1 MVNPAFAGSRLHAEP
16 GALAGC
22 VNLADFVI
30 CADFADRPNRANHAT
45 HVNHVNYVNH
55 VNHANHANHATRTA
69 CTPSHRSTHAQSAV
83 SPPFGSF
90 ACAFLPGAGDH
101 AGRVLRCESMTT
113 R

>member
-1 MVNPAFAGSRLHAEP
+1 MVNPAFAGSRLHVEP

-22 VNLADFVI
+22 VNLADFVT

-45 HVNHVNYVNH
+45 HVNH
-55 VNHANHANHATRTA
+55 ANHANHVTRTA

>member
-22 VNLADFVI
+22 VNLADFVT

-45 HVNHVNYVNH
+45 HVNHVNHVNH
-55 VNHANHANHATRTA
+55 VTRTA

>member
-22 VNLADFVI
+22 VNLADFVT

-45 HVNHVNYVNH
+45 HATHAT
-55 VNHANHANHATRTA
+55 HANHVTRTA

>member
-22 VNLADFVI
+22 VNLADFVT

-45 HVNHVNYVNH
+45 HVNHANH
-55 VNHANHANHATRTA
+55 VTRTA

>member
-22 VNLADFVI
+22 VNLADFVT
-30 CADFADRPNRANHAT
+30 CADFADRPNRANRAT
-45 HVNHVNYVNH
+45 
-55 VNHANHANHATRTA
+55 HANHANHATRNA

>member
-22 VNLADFVI
+22 VNLADFVT

-45 HVNHVNYVNH
+45 H
-55 VNHANHANHATRTA
+55 ANHANHVTRTA

>member
-22 VNLADFVI
+22 VNLADFVT

-45 HVNHVNYVNH
+45 HANHV
-55 VNHANHANHATRTA
+55 TRTA

>member
-22 VNLADFVI
+22 VNLADFVT
-30 CADFADRPNRANHAT
+30 CADFADRPNRATHATHAT
-45 HVNHVNYVNH
+45 HVNHVNHVNH
-55 VNHANHANHATRTA
+55 VTRTA

>member
-22 VNLADFVI
+22 VNLADFVT
-30 CADFADRPNRANHAT
+30 CANFADRPNRANHAT
-45 HVNHVNYVNH
+45 HATHAT
-55 VNHANHANHATRTA
+55 HANHANHATRTA

>member
-1 MVNPAFAGSRLHAEP
+1 MVNPAFAGSRLHVEP

-22 VNLADFVI
+22 VNLADFVT

-45 HVNHVNYVNH
+45 HVNHVN
-55 VNHANHANHATRTA
+55 HANHVTRTA

>member
-22 VNLADFVI
+22 VNLADFVT
-30 CADFADRPNRANHAT
+30 CADFADRPNRATHAT
-45 HVNHVNYVNH
+45 HVNHVNH
-55 VNHANHANHATRTA
+55 VNRTA

>member
-22 VNLADFVI
+22 VNLADFVT

-45 HVNHVNYVNH
+45 
-55 VNHANHANHATRTA
+55 HANHANHATRTA

>member
-30 CADFADRPNRANHAT
+30 CADFADRPNRATHAT
-45 HVNHVNYVNH
+45 HVNHVNH
-55 VNHANHANHATRTA
+55 VTRTA

>member
-22 VNLADFVI
+22 VNLADFVT

-45 HVNHVNYVNH
+45 HA
-55 VNHANHANHATRTA
+55 NHANHANHATRTA

>member
-1 MVNPAFAGSRLHAEP
+1 MVNPAFAGSRLHVEP

-22 VNLADFVI
+22 VNLADFVT

-45 HVNHVNYVNH
+45 
-55 VNHANHANHATRTA
+55 HANHATRTA

>member
-1 MVNPAFAGSRLHAEP
+1 MVNPAFTGSRLHVEP

-22 VNLADFVI
+22 VNLADFVT
-30 CADFADRPNRANHAT
+30 CADFADRPNRANHA
-45 HVNHVNYVNH
+45 
-55 VNHANHANHATRTA
+55 NHATRTA
-69 CTPSHRSTHAQSAV
+69 CTSSHRSTHAQSAV

>member
-22 VNLADFVI
+22 VNLADFVT
-30 CADFADRPNRANHAT
+30 CADFADRPNRATHATHAT
-45 HVNHVNYVNH
+45 HVNHV
-55 VNHANHANHATRTA
+55 NHATRTA

>member
-22 VNLADFVI
+22 VNLADFVT

-45 HVNHVNYVNH
+45 H
-55 VNHANHANHATRTA
+55 ANHANHATRTA
-69 CTPSHRSTHAQSAV
+69 CTSSHRSTHAQSAV

>member
-22 VNLADFVI
+22 VNLADFVT
-30 CADFADRPNRANHAT
+30 CADFADRPNRATHAT
-45 HVNHVNYVNH
+45 HVNHV
-55 VNHANHANHATRTA
+55 NHATRTA

>member
-22 VNLADFVI
+22 VNLADFVT

-45 HVNHVNYVNH
+45 HATHANH
-55 VNHANHANHATRTA
+55 VNHVTRTA

>member
-22 VNLADFVI
+22 VNLADFVT

-45 HVNHVNYVNH
+45 H
-55 VNHANHANHATRTA
+55 ANHATRAA

>member
-22 VNLADFVI
+22 VNLADFVT
-30 CADFADRPNRANHAT
+30 CADFADRPNRATHAT
-45 HVNHVNYVNH
+45 H

>member
-1 MVNPAFAGSRLHAEP
+1 MVNRAFTGSRLHVEP

-22 VNLADFVI
+22 VNLADFVT

-45 HVNHVNYVNH
+45 HVNH
-55 VNHANHANHATRTA
+55 ANHANHVTRAA

>member
-1 MVNPAFAGSRLHAEP
+1 MVNPAFAGSRLHVEP

-22 VNLADFVI
+22 VNLADFVT

-45 HVNHVNYVNH
+45 HV
-55 VNHANHANHATRTA
+55 NHATRTA

>member
-22 VNLADFVI
+22 VNLADFVT
-30 CADFADRPNRANHAT
+30 CADFADRPNRATHAT
-45 HVNHVNYVNH
+45 HVNHVNH
-55 VNHANHANHATRTA
+55 VTRTA

-90 ACAFLPGAGDH
+90 ACAFLSGAGDH

>member
-22 VNLADFVI
+22 VNLADFVT

-45 HVNHVNYVNH
+45 HVNHVN
-55 VNHANHANHATRTA
+55 HANHVTRTA

>member
-22 VNLADFVI
+22 VNLADFVT

-45 HVNHVNYVNH
+45 HVNHVNH
-55 VNHANHANHATRTA
+55 VTRTA

>member
-22 VNLADFVI
+22 VNLADFVT

-45 HVNHVNYVNH
+45 HVNH
-55 VNHANHANHATRTA
+55 ANHANHVTRAA

>member
-22 VNLADFVI
+22 VNLADFVT
-30 CADFADRPNRANHAT
+30 CADFADRPNRATHAT
-45 HVNHVNYVNH
+45 HVNHV
-55 VNHANHANHATRTA
+55 TRTA

>member
-22 VNLADFVI
+22 VNLADFVT

-45 HVNHVNYVNH
+45 HVNHVN
-55 VNHANHANHATRTA
+55 HANHANHVTRTA

>member
-22 VNLADFVI
+22 VNLADFVT

-45 HVNHVNYVNH
+45 HVNHV
-55 VNHANHANHATRTA
+55 TRTA

>member
-45 HVNHVNYVNH
+45 HVNHVNH
-55 VNHANHANHATRTA
+55 VNHANHATRTA

>member
-22 VNLADFVI
+22 VNLADFVT
-30 CADFADRPNRANHAT
+30 CADFADRPNRANHA
-45 HVNHVNYVNH
+45 
-55 VNHANHANHATRTA
+55 NHATRTACTACTA

>member
-22 VNLADFVI
+22 VNLADFVT

-45 HVNHVNYVNH
+45 HAT
-55 VNHANHANHATRTA
+55 HANHVTRTA

>member
-22 VNLADFVI
+22 VNLADFVT

-45 HVNHVNYVNH
+45 HVNHA
-55 VNHANHANHATRTA
+55 NHANHANHVTRAA

>member
-22 VNLADFVI
+22 VNLADFVT
-30 CADFADRPNRANHAT
+30 CADFADRPNRANRAT
-45 HVNHVNYVNH
+45 
-55 VNHANHANHATRTA
+55 HANHVTRTA

>member
-22 VNLADFVI
+22 VNLADFVT

-45 HVNHVNYVNH
+45 HAT
-55 VNHANHANHATRTA
+55 HANHANHVTRTA

>member
-1 MVNPAFAGSRLHAEP
+1 MVNPAFAGSRLHVEP

-22 VNLADFVI
+22 VNLADFVT

-45 HVNHVNYVNH
+45 HVNHVNH
-55 VNHANHANHATRTA
+55 VNHANHVTRAA

>member
-22 VNLADFVI
+22 VNLADFVT

-45 HVNHVNYVNH
+45 HATHA
-55 VNHANHANHATRTA
+55 NHANHANHVTRTA

>member
-22 VNLADFVI
+22 VNLADFVT
-30 CADFADRPNRANHAT
+30 CADFADRPNRANHA
-45 HVNHVNYVNH
+45 NHV
-55 VNHANHANHATRTA
+55 TRTA